1 MRLQSLEARYA
12 LWDKLAAKM
21 ADGPAGFHFDELN
34 KVRVLEPE
42 ISQQTQE
49 LKEECKEFVDS
60 KLKLFVNCIF
70 WSESTFKLDMFSK
83 EDQKMHVQSSLWQ
96 LHGWIYMLA
105 RLFLSSEIGEFQK
118 IVGGFIDMVDALA
131 KEVEKE
137 KMKVRFLVLI
147 NCL

>member
-1 MRLQSLEARYA
+1 MRLQSLEARDA

-60 KLKLFVNCIF
+60 KSEWFVNCIF
-70 WSESTFKLDMFSK
+70 GVKVPLNSICFREICKR
-83 EDQKMHVQSSLWQ
+83 DQKMHVQSSL
-96 LHGWIYMLA
+96 
-105 RLFLSSEIGEFQK
+105 
-118 IVGGFIDMVDALA
+118 
-131 KEVEKE
+131 
-137 KMKVRFLVLI
+137 
-147 NCL
+147 

>member
-1 MRLQSLEARYA
+1 MFTQDLDCEFTLGCPVRLQSLEARDA

-60 KLKLFVNCIF
+60 KLELFVNCIF
-70 WSESTFKLDMFSK
+70 LE
-83 EDQKMHVQSSLWQ
+83 
-96 LHGWIYMLA
+96 
-105 RLFLSSEIGEFQK
+105 
-118 IVGGFIDMVDALA
+118 
-131 KEVEKE
+131 
-137 KMKVRFLVLI
+137 
-147 NCL
+147 

>member
-1 MRLQSLEARYA
+1 
-12 LWDKLAAKM
+12 M

-42 ISQQTQE
+42 IGQQTQE

-60 KLKLFVNCIF
+60 EQACFLKNFKAKLIFCFTFWMANFGHFGLKFVSAQILTDNEFI
-70 WSESTFKLDMFSK
+70 S
-83 EDQKMHVQSSLWQ
+83 
-96 LHGWIYMLA
+96 Y
-105 RLFLSSEIGEFQK
+105 SEIGEFQK

-137 KMKVRFLVLI
+137 KMKVGLFLHVH
-147 NCL
+147 CLYL

>member
-1 MRLQSLEARYA
+1 
-12 LWDKLAAKM
+12 M

-42 ISQQTQE
+42 IGQQTQE

-60 KLKLFVNCIF
+60 KQGCFIKYITQSKANILLYILPKFGYLGLKLV
-70 WSESTFKLDMFSK
+70 STRILIDYELIS
-83 EDQKMHVQSSLWQ
+83 
-96 LHGWIYMLA
+96 YT
-105 RLFLSSEIGEFQK
+105 EIGEFQK

-137 KMKVRFLVLI
+137 KMKVRLSSHLR
-147 NCL
+147 CLYL

>member
-1 MRLQSLEARYA
+1 
-12 LWDKLAAKM
+12 M

-60 KLKLFVNCIF
+60 KFTHFMMGTVWCKVNCFATDLLLLNLLIAF
-70 WSESTFKLDMFSK
+70 AA
-83 EDQKMHVQSSLWQ
+83 SSNRRNFL
-96 LHGWIYMLA
+96 
-105 RLFLSSEIGEFQK
+105 RLINLFILLEIGEFQK
-118 IVGGFIDMVDALA
+118 IVGGFIDMVDTLA

-137 KMKVRFLVLI
+137 KMKV
-147 NCL
+147 